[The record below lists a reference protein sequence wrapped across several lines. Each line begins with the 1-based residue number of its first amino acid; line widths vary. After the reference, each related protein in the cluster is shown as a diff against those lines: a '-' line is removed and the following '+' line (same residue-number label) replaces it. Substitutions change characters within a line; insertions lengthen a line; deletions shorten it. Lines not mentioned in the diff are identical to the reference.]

1 MAGMHWPALHIS
13 PALQQPHPQE
23 TTSGLQTI
31 PTHCPLLQIWPQ
43 PQAGLQ
49 VLPVHTPFLQLLPL
63 GQPQVPP
70 HPLLPPQPPSGGQT
84 GWQQAFW

>member
-1 MAGMHWPALHIS
+1 MHWPALQAS
-13 PALQQPHPQE
+13 PALQQPQPQE

-31 PTHCPLLQIWPQ
+31 PTHCPLLQICPQ

-49 VLPVHTPFLQLLPL
+49 VLPVQRPFLQLLPL

-70 HPLLPPQPPSGGQT
+70 HPLLAPQVPSGGQK
-84 GWQQAFW
+84 GSQQAFW

>member
-1 MAGMHWPALHIS
+1 MAGMHWPALQAS
-13 PALQQPHPQE
+13 PGLQQPQPHE

-31 PTHCPLLQIWPQ
+31 PTHCPLLQICPQ

-49 VLPVHTPFLQLLPL
+49 LLPVQTPALQLLPL

-70 HPLLPPQPPSGGQT
+70 QPLLAPQEPSGGQT
-84 GWQQAFW
+84 GWQQVFW